1 MAQVDPKGVTQEMLA
16 AARSRDV
23 LGIATA
29 HERQAATRVFNR
41 ATQLLRHAGTTGAA

>member
-23 LGIATA
+23 LGIETHLPESSKEIFAPA
-29 HERQAATRVFNR
+29 AAT
-41 ATQLLRHAGTTGAA
+41 GC